1 MFKHILLPTD
11 GSERSE
17 LAIGKGIEMA
27 RQLGA
32 HVTALHVSPT
42 YPLIAYV
49 DWGPI
54 DPLTEERFQLEAKQR
69 AETYLNNVSKAA
81 KQAGV
86 ACATEMH
93 SSDHPWEA
101 IIQVAKEKQCDLIFM
116 ASHGR
121 RGLAGLLMGSETNKV
136 LTHTDIPVL
145 VWR

>member
-17 LAIGKGIEMA
+17 FTTAKGVEMA
-27 RQLGA
+27 RQMGA
-32 HVTALHVSPT
+32 RVTALHVMPT

-54 DPLTEERFQLEAKQR
+54 DPVTEERFQQEAKQR
-69 AETYLNNVSKAA
+69 AEMYLNNVSNAA
-81 KQAGV
+81 KNAGV
-86 ACATEMH
+86 PSTTESR

-101 IIQVAKEKQCDLIFM
+101 IIAVAKEKQCDLIFM